1 MASLYITVTF
11 EDDAGVRY
19 RIHEQGTEVCEEWL
33 AGITNLPAS
42 SHKARLD
49 ALQMRF
55 AKVFECFGNDPRMSD
70 MANEFK
76 HHLKT

>member
-1 MASLYITVTF
+1 MASLYITVSF

-49 ALQMRF
+49 ALQVRF
-55 AKVFECFGNDPRMSD
+55 AEVFQRFGNDSRMED
-70 MANEFK
+70 MVNEFK
-76 HHLKT
+76 NHLN